1 MLNPASARRVLILAG
16 PNGAGKT
23 TFAQEFLIGDAECPT
38 FVNADLI
45 AEELS
50 PKQPARAAM
59 RAGRL
64 MVHRIREAAA
74 RGESFAFETTLAD
87 RNFARSVPQWR
98 VAGYRV
104 TLWFLSLPS
113 PEAAIMR
120 VAERVAQGGHSV
132 PVEVVRR
139 RFRAGWS
146 NFETVY
152 KPVVDG
158 WLLYDNSGAQPVLLD
173 WADNR

>member
-1 MLNPASARRVLILAG
+1 LILAG

-23 TFAQEFLIGDAECPT
+23 TFAREFLVGDAECPT

-50 PKQPARAAM
+50 PGEPSRAAM

-64 MVHRIREAAA
+64 MIRHIREAAS

-87 RNFARSVPQWR
+87 RNFARWIPEWR
-98 VAGYRV
+98 AAGYGV

-120 VAERVAQGGHSV
+120 VRERVAQGGHSV
-132 PVEVVRR
+132 ADDVVRR
-139 RFRAGWS
+139 RFLAGWR

-152 KPVVDG
+152 KALVDG
-158 WLLYDNSGAQPVLLD
+158 WLLYDNSGEQPVLLD
-173 WADNR
+173 WNDNR